1 MRGIQIDMI
10 TDNKENEAIKEKSI
24 LPKDYKRKI
33 VIGAILFIAAALII
47 FVFIRNVVKRN
58 RIENELPQIKIGS
71 DNYPPFNY
79 MDADGNPT
87 GIYVDF
93 AKEAFLR
100 MGYEAV
106 FVQINWE
113 DKKELVESGEIDC
126 IWGSFSMDGR
136 EDEYRWAGPYMV
148 SRQVVA
154 VNEDSDIYTLSDLA
168 GKTVAVQTTTKPE
181 EIFLERTDARIPQL
195 REVFSLQ
202 NRELIYT
209 FLSKGY
215 SDAAAAHETAIRQY
229 MADYG
234 VEYRILDEA
243 LLTVGLGVAFG
254 INDERGLD
262 TELTQV
268 FEDMRND
275 GTAQQIIGRYLENAE
290 KYLEVG
296 SYEK

>member
-1 MRGIQIDMI
+1 MI
-10 TDNKENEAIKEKSI
+10 RDNKANEAKSNA
-24 LPKDYKRKI
+24 LEDYKRKI
-33 VIGAILFIAAALII
+33 VISTILFIAAALVII
-47 FVFIRNVVKRN
+47 MFIRYAAKRN
-58 RIENELPQIKIGS
+58 HIENELPQIKIGS

-87 GIYVDF
+87 GIDVDF

-113 DKKELVESGEIDC
+113 DKKELVESGKIDC

-154 VNEDSDIYTLSDLA
+154 VNKDSDIYTLSDLA

-181 EIFLERTDARIPQL
+181 EIFLERIDVRIPEL

-243 LLTVGLGVAFG
+243 LVTVGLGVAFG
-254 INDERGLD
+254 INDERGID
-262 TELTQV
+262 AELTQV

-296 SYEK
+296 GYEK

>member
-1 MRGIQIDMI
+1 MM
-10 TDNKENEAIKEKSI
+10 TDNKENRVKSNN
-24 LPKDYKRKI
+24 PEDYKRKI
-33 VIGAILFIAAALII
+33 VIGAILFTAAALVI
-47 FVFIRNVVKRN
+47 FAFIRYVIKINHTGD
-58 RIENELPQIKIGS
+58 ELPQIKIGS

-87 GIYVDF
+87 GIDVDF
-93 AKEAFLR
+93 AREAFMRL
-100 MGYEAV
+100 GYEAV
-106 FVQINWE
+106 FVKINWE
-113 DKKELVESGEIDC
+113 NKKELVESGVIDC

-154 VNEDSDIYTLSDLA
+154 VNKDSDIHTLSDLA

-181 EIFLERTDARIPQL
+181 EIFLERKDARIPQL

-215 SDAAAAHETAIRQY
+215 SDAAAAHETAIQQY

-234 VEYRILDEA
+234 VEYRILDES

-254 INDERGLD
+254 INDERGID

-275 GTAQQIIGRYLENAE
+275 GTAQQIVGRYLENAE

-296 SYEK
+296 SYEE